1 MHAMGLSYVVHV
13 HVFIK
18 VRVQH
23 KSIYVE

>member
-23 KSIYVE
+23 K